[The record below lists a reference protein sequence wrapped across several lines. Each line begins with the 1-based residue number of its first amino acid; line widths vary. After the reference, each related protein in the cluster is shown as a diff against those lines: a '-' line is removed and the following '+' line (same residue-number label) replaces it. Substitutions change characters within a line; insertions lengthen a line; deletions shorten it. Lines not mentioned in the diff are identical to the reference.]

1 MGAAPSIAE
10 LSPEYHDILQN
21 ITREDIVRSSR
32 KKCRVEEKSVY
43 LDGDFFDLDE
53 HVPMALAIL
62 RAHPH
67 LKDIRFK
74 LVPGRMTEE
83 KYWAALFGILHDGG
97 IDLDGMVGKIDDDY
111 ETGDEVD
118 GVEEMEDEGE
128 IPHPVAQ
135 DSQEHA
141 YYDDDVGG
149 ESKQSNT
156 SSRYLEEIKAQQAH
170 NNRLQKSLREANHK
184 TRQLAMELHKERKKV
199 NGEVS
204 NGMCNQGEDHPSPL
218 CSRCSS
224 SLAPEQPHSGTWEM
238 HQDCKEFL
246 KLDDHLKEN
255 LRKEKEKRLKEVL
268 DQMKFILD
276 TDYIKDSYGKW
287 TCCGKEEY
295 NADCTE

>member
-1 MGAAPSIAE
+1 
-10 LSPEYHDILQN
+10 
-21 ITREDIVRSSR
+21 
-32 KKCRVEEKSVY
+32 
-43 LDGDFFDLDE
+43 
-53 HVPMALAIL
+53 
-62 RAHPH
+62 
-67 LKDIRFK
+67 
-74 LVPGRMTEE
+74 MTEE

-118 GVEEMEDEGE
+118 GVEEMEDEGD
-128 IPHPVAQ
+128 ILHPVAQ
-135 DSQEHA
+135 DSQEVPAGQSSSSKANGTSGRGILTNLEHA

-170 NNRLQKSLREANHK
+170 INRLQKSLREANHK

-204 NGMCNQGEDHPSPL
+204 NGKCNQGEDHPSPL

-276 TDYIKDSYGKW
+276 TDDIKDSYGKW